1 VFNTAQCLISNVT
14 DSAGNL
20 WNIAEPE
27 SHFQG
32 GGGGECSGGTQI
44 VYAANAATG
53 PALSGITVTLAG
65 ENDNSD
71 DMFDLFDVMGASP
84 APFDQAARARGN
96 QTSGGN
102 LTTVSLTPSG
112 ANELVFNN
120 TAIDYQTIT
129 GVVGPGYMFDADVN
143 LADDDAAGPNA
154 TPNSTLDEDNGYA
167 HIFEPSMGT
176 ATFVYTYNSPDNG
189 GVQYWTSV
197 AAAFAQ
203 AASTNSTP
211 PSVPQN
217 LSVSG
222 VTSSSVTLSWS
233 ASTDP
238 NYASSTLSYLIYRN
252 GAQIGTTVGGTTSYT
267 DAGLSPAT
275 TYTYAVSA
283 SDPIGNA
290 SAQSQAVNAATSSSP
305 PDNQISRR

>member
-1 VFNTAQCLISNVT
+1 
-14 DSAGNL
+14 
-20 WNIAEPE
+20 
-27 SHFQG
+27 
-32 GGGGECSGGTQI
+32 
-44 VYAANAATG
+44 
-53 PALSGITVTLAG
+53 
-65 ENDNSD
+65 
-71 DMFDLFDVMGASP
+71 
-84 APFDQAARARGN
+84 
-96 QTSGGN
+96 
-102 LTTVSLTPSG
+102 
-112 ANELVFNN
+112 
-120 TAIDYQTIT
+120 
-129 GVVGPGYMFDADVN
+129 VVGPGYMFDADVN
-143 LADDDAAGPNA
+143 LADDDADGPNA

-167 HIFEPSMGT
+167 HIFEPAMGT

-222 VTSSSVTLSWS
+222 VTSSSVMLSWS

-252 GAQIGTTVGGTTSYT
+252 GVQVGATVGGTTTYT
-267 DAGLSPAT
+267 DTGLASAT
-275 TYTYAVSA
+275 TYTYTVSA